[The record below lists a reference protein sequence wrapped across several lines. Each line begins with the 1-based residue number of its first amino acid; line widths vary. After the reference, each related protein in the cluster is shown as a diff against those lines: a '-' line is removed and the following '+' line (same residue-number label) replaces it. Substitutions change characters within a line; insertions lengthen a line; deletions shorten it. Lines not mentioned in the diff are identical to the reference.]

1 MFAYK
6 NKTYIYII
14 MSIQFQYFSDV
25 HTEMLKSNPKKILK
39 LDIQP
44 LAPYLILAGD
54 IGDPF
59 SQVYYDFLEM
69 LAKKFEKIFL
79 ISGNHEYY
87 ETNCARHLLIYE
99 KEWMDKVD
107 EKIRAVCDAIGKV
120 VYLQDEVYD
129 MEGSDISIFGATFW
143 SDIRSEERMNILYS
157 LMDYQKIPGFD
168 IGKGIAK
175 HKRSCGLL
183 ERHIAERSDRRFIV
197 ISHHLPSYELI
208 DDRYK
213 RMCMCINSA
222 YATDIAVAAHPNIV
236 AWVAGHT
243 HIPIQKRK
251 FYVNPIGYPGE
262 DKYGTDF
269 NKVLVV

>member
-1 MFAYK
+1 
-6 NKTYIYII
+6 

-107 EKIRAVCDAIGKV
+107 DKIRAVCDAIGKV
-120 VYLQDEVYD
+120 VYD

-168 IGKGIAK
+168 IGKGITK

-183 ERHIAERSDRRFIV
+183 EMQIA
-197 ISHHLPSYELI
+197 ELI

-222 YATDIAVAAHPNIV
+222 YTTDIAVAAHPNIV

-243 HIPIQKRK
+243 HIPIQKGK
-251 FYVNPIGYPGE
+251 FYVNPWGR
-262 DKYGTDF
+262 
-269 NKVLVV
+269 LQ